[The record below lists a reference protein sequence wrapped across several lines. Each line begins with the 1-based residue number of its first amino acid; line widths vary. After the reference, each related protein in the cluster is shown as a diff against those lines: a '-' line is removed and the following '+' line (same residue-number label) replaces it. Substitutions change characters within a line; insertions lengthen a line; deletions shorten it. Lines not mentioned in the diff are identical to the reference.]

1 MQKSPIVRK
10 KDLSYSGV
18 WLHFGKMSQER
29 VGLPQLGLQSGL
41 LSLQG
46 GRRLCQP
53 TWLQSMPLPS
63 PLRGVATS
71 VPRSQWHTTAPPT
84 WCSFGVSLIPSW
96 LPHFDPS
103 REEWSL
109 AVRVLTPRVCT
120 FEKNFPRRS
129 QNFKIWMLRNTPDK
143 NKPSFSLFFSSI
155 WKESLQC
162 GRIFHSHNTSRR
174 IREHLCT
181 TPPHTFP
188 SQCLPLLVQ
197 PDPSHSL
204 PPLSAKWRKWTQVWG
219 QGNPWFNKALM
230 VGVLEGKITFDPYFI
245 LMLL

>member
-1 MQKSPIVRK
+1 M
-10 KDLSYSGV
+10 SYSRI

-53 TWLQSMPLPS
+53 TWSQSMPSPS
-63 PLRGVATS
+63 PLWGVATS
-71 VPRSQWHTTAPPT
+71 VLRSQWHTTVPPT

-109 AVRVLTPRVCT
+109 AVRVSTPRVCT
-120 FEKNFPRRS
+120 FEENFPRCS
-129 QNFKIWMLRNTPDK
+129 QNFKIWMLRNTLDK
-143 NKPSFSLFFSSI
+143 NKPSFSLFSSSI
-155 WKESLQC
+155 WKETVQY

-174 IREHLCT
+174 IRGHLCPF
-181 TPPHTFP
+181 PPTFS

-204 PPLSAKWRKWTQVWG
+204 PLLNAKWRKWAQVWG
-219 QGNPWFNKALM
+219 QGNPWFNKALK
-230 VGVLEGKITFDPYFI
+230 VRALEGKIKFDPYFI
-245 LMLL
+245 LMLI